1 MITNQPRRKKVN
13 QSHFKSINGARAQ
26 VIPLLFLSFIPL
38 SLVAAADATN
48 PLGSTVSTSRTA
60 NGDWPQA
67 SFDWAHSGFN
77 RFETVLTRST
87 IRHLTQ
93 LWAVPISGG
102 IHSSPVISNGKVFIG
117 SGDGHMYALDA
128 ATGATLWTGP
138 AQGSL
143 FSASAAVR
151 HGLVFAA
158 ALDQPM
164 LAYDAD
170 TGEIAWTASN
180 LVVAASPTLK
190 NGVLY
195 VGRQNGTLTALD
207 AQTGTVMWSA
217 GGHCCIT
224 NQSPVVDGGRVF
236 QMREDHT
243 LTAYDALSGEQL
255 WSIDAFSVGTVA
267 AAYGMLFYS
276 FFPDVVALDQAT
288 GAQLWTAPVASAART
303 EVPAVANG
311 LVFVT
316 HSQLWALDAW
326 TGAVVWSAPATSA
339 VGPTVANG
347 VVYASSLNGEWDA
360 FDERDGT
367 LLWSVTVDSGC
378 FGTCTVTLPIIAN
391 GTLYLAGPDAY
402 LHAFSLPTQVN
413 HTGLDH

>member
-1 MITNQPRRKKVN
+1 MNN
-13 QSHFKSINGARAQ
+13 SHFKPRNAARPRI
-26 VIPLLFLSFIPL
+26 IPLLLLSFIAV
-38 SLVAAADATN
+38 SLVAASDATN
-48 PLGSTVSTSRTA
+48 TPGSTVSTSPA
-60 NGDWPQA
+60 VNEDWHQA

-77 RFETVLTRST
+77 RFETVLRRST
-87 IRHLTQ
+87 VKDLTQ
-93 LWAVPISGG
+93 LWAVPIAGG
-102 IHSSPVISNGKVFIG
+102 IHASAVISEGKVFIG
-117 SGDGHMYALDA
+117 SGDGHMNALDA
-128 ATGATLWTGP
+128 VTGATLWTGP

-143 FSASAAVR
+143 FGASAATR
-151 HGLVFAA
+151 HGLVFSA
-158 ALDQPM
+158 ALDRRM
-164 LAYDAD
+164 LAYNAD
-170 TGEIAWTASN
+170 TGEIAWTSDL
-180 LVVAASPTLK
+180 LVDASPTLK
-190 NGVLY
+190 NRVLY
-195 VGRQNGTLTALD
+195 VASQNGTLTALD
-207 AQTGTVMWSA
+207 AQTGTEMWSA
-217 GGHCCIT
+217 RGHCCVT

-255 WSIDAFSVGTVA
+255 WKIEAFSVGTVA

-360 FDERDGT
+360 SDERDGA

-378 FGTCTVTLPIIAN
+378 FGTCTVTLPVIAN
-391 GTLYLAGPDAY
+391 GTLYLAGPDSN
-402 LHAFSLPTQVN
+402 LRAFSLPTQAN
-413 HTGLDH
+413 HTGPDH